1 MKNFNTEDVKLE
13 EEKKDVNPDNQQ
25 PRMGSSN
32 KVARQELK
40 KLYSKGKR
48 CHEVISI
55 LVFLALIGINVCY
68 LIRDFQP
75 QFTIALIFGI
85 FAGMITTD
93 FSSGVLHWA
102 CDTWGSVDLP
112 IIGKNFLRTFREHHI
127 DPIAITRH
135 DFIETNGDNFMVAII
150 PAAWVT
156 YKCIK
161 SNGDTL
167 LQQEYAWY
175 SYLVLFSLF
184 ISLTNQIHKWSH
196 IYTGLPKWVQFLQDY
211 HVILPRQ
218 HHRFHHISPHETY
231 FCITTG
237 WLNRPL
243 EAINFW
249 GTLEHIIERATGC
262 KPRTDDFKWTNK
274 S

>member
-1 MKNFNTEDVKLE
+1 MKNLYTEDVKV
-13 EEKKDVNPDNQQ
+13 EKETKGNQENQQ
-25 PRMGSSN
+25 PQRKSSN
-32 KVARQELK
+32 KGARQELK
-40 KLYSKGKR
+40 LLYSKGKR
-48 CHEVISI
+48 IHEIITIIFYLS
-55 LVFLALIGINVCY
+55 LMGINVVF
-68 LIRDFQP
+68 LISNFQL
-75 QFTIALIFGI
+75 QFTVALLFGM
-85 FAGMITTD
+85 FAGIVSTD

-127 DPIAITRH
+127 DPTAITRH

-156 YKCIK
+156 YKSII
-161 SNGDTL
+161 SNNEIL

-175 SYLVLFSLF
+175 CYLVLFSLF
-184 ISLTNQIHKWSH
+184 ISMTNQIHKWSH
-196 IYTGLPKWVQFLQDY
+196 IYTGLPKWVQVLQDY

-218 HHRFHHISPHETY
+218 HHRFHHISPHATY

-249 GTLEHIIERATGC
+249 GTLECCIERVTGC
-262 KPRTDDFKWTNK
+262 KPRADDFQWANK